1 MPETTDYM
9 VLGYAVV
16 FIILIA
22 SVAYLVIKARN
33 QRNELRTLEELDAED
48 RAASQQPA
56 HETIREPIVTREPR
70 SGDATL

>member
-9 VLGYAVV
+9 IVGYAVV

-22 SVAYLVIKARN
+22 SVAYLVLKARN
-33 QRNELRTLEELDAED
+33 LRSELHMLEQLDAED

-56 HETIREPIVTREPR
+56 REPIVSREPR
-70 SGDATL
+70 SGDVAL